1 VAAVIEEHISTR
13 DGRRLYAE
21 RSGSGSPVVVFE
33 AGMGAS
39 RNMWGAVVPLV
50 AQRTSTVVYDR
61 SGLGRSPADTQ
72 PRTLRRLADDLV
84 DVLDHLGDGP
94 FVLVGHSW
102 GGPVVRVAA
111 ARIAD
116 RIAGVVLVDATDED
130 CELFSSKANDRQSR
144 MMIRFGPAMARIGL
158 IKFGVKK
165 LAAQLPQPAADR
177 MRAEDGT
184 VDTVRTMGAEL
195 VSCIADTRALRADPP
210 QLLEDVPLTVISG
223 MVTTR
228 VERRRRP
235 ELVAAHRARAAAHP
249 RGRHVEATAS
259 SHYVPFTEPEL
270 IAAEIERILDQ

>member
-1 VAAVIEEHISTR
+1 VAAVTEEHISTR
-13 DGRRLYAE
+13 DGRRLHAE
-21 RSGSGSPVVVFE
+21 RAGSGSPVVVFE

-39 RNMWGAVVPLV
+39 RNMWGAVAPLV

-102 GGPVVRVAA
+102 GGPVVRLAA
-111 ARIAD
+111 ARIPD

-158 IKFGVKK
+158 IKLGVKR

-184 VDTVRTMGAEL
+184 VAAARTMGAEL
-195 VSCIADTRALRADPP
+195 KACIADTRALRANPP
-210 QLLEDVPLTVISG
+210 QLPGVPVTVISG

-235 ELVAAHRARAAAHP
+235 ELIAAHRARAAAYP
-249 RGRHVEATAS
+249 RGRHIEATAS
-259 SHYVPFTEPEL
+259 SHYVPFTEPQL
-270 IAAEIERILDQ
+270 IAAEIELILDP